1 MLQKIG
7 AHNPCL
13 HALERRQI
21 MSIAPSLD
29 SSSEQSSPVPIQYR
43 RWRLAILC
51 MLLFLAIGFNV
62 LLSRIAP
69 PIDSPV
75 TVFVMFW
82 LVSFLPYFAACV
94 LILVTRPLD
103 GRWRWFELGII
114 LLGAFILR
122 AIFLPLSP
130 NLTHDSWRYL
140 WDARVTLHGYS
151 PYVYIP
157 RDPALVHLRN
167 ITFDNSRFRD
177 VPTLY
182 PPGAQA
188 VYLLS
193 YLSAPDN
200 MFVLKS
206 IFTGLDLVTC
216 GALAFLLYS
225 RGLDP
230 ARCIIYA
237 WCPLPILE
245 FALQGH
251 HEAITLTFTLL
262 AFICAHR
269 GWRGSR
275 VLTGFL
281 LAVATLTNIY
291 PILFILV
298 LLRYDDSPPLTGWH
312 TSGAVP
318 VFAFVSRG
326 LTEIYHLLR
335 WFFRMCLHD
344 WPLLSTCFATLILAY
359 VPYALLGHG
368 HVFGF
373 FATYVSEQSPNAGIV
388 LLLVRGLGEH
398 FALNRAVTLMLGY
411 GIDLLVIGGVSVG
424 IMWLRRYKLISGEVA
439 MLVFIATIF
448 AISTHVYPWYVT
460 ALLPWLALVV
470 GPLWMRQNRFRGKN
484 LAAVCAWYFVC
495 ISICW
500 YFFFFS
506 TSPAWNVYHL
516 LVYDVTLGG
525 LGIAALSGLMKLRA
539 EKHIKNL

>member
-1 MLQKIG
+1 
-7 AHNPCL
+7 
-13 HALERRQI
+13 

-29 SSSEQSSPVPIQYR
+29 SSSEQSSPAPIKYR
-43 RWRLAILC
+43 RWRLALLC
-51 MLLFLAIGFNV
+51 MLLLLAIGFNV
-62 LLSRIAP
+62 LLNRIAP
-69 PIDSPV
+69 PIDSS
-75 TVFVMFW
+75 TTIFVVLW
-82 LVSFLPYFAACV
+82 LVSFLPYLAACV
-94 LILVTRPLD
+94 LVLTTKPLD
-103 GRWRWFELGII
+103 GRWRWVELGMI

-122 AIFLPLSP
+122 AIFLPLLP
-130 NLTHDSWRYL
+130 NLSRDAWRYL
-140 WDARVTLHGYS
+140 WDARITLHGYS

-206 IFTGLDLVTC
+206 IFTGLDLLTC

-230 ARCIIYA
+230 ARCMIYA

-262 AFICAHR
+262 AFICAH
-269 GWRGSR
+269 GSWRGSR
-275 VLTGFL
+275 VLSGFL
-281 LAVATLTNIY
+281 LAMATLTNIY
-291 PILFILV
+291 PILFLLV
-298 LLRYDDSPPLTGWH
+298 LLRRGDSPPLPGWRIRG
-312 TSGAVP
+312 SASILS
-318 VFAFVSRG
+318 FASRG
-326 LTEIYHLLR
+326 SAEIYHLLR
-335 WFFRMCLHD
+335 WFFGICLRD
-344 WPLLSTCFATLILAY
+344 WALLTTCFATLILAY

-368 HVFGF
+368 QVFGF
-373 FATYVSEQSPNAGIV
+373 FATYASEQSPNAGIV
-388 LLLVRGLGEH
+388 LLLVHGLGEH
-398 FALNRAVTLMLGY
+398 FALNRSVTLMLGY
-411 GIDLLVIGGVSVG
+411 CIDLLVIGGASLG
-424 IMWLRRYKLISGEVA
+424 ILWLRRYKLINGEVA

-448 AISTHVYPWYVT
+448 AISTHVYPWYIT
-460 ALLPWLALVV
+460 ALLPWLALIV
-470 GPLWMRQNRFRGKN
+470 GPLWTRQDGFSGKN
-484 LAAVCAWYFVC
+484 LAAVFTLYFVC
-495 ISICW
+495 ISITW

-506 TSPAWNVYHL
+506 TSPAWNVYYL

-525 LGIAALSGLMKLRA
+525 LGIAALLGFMKLRTL
-539 EKHIKNL
+539 KGM